1 MQGMMAGKIAAT
13 HEHRKTAS
21 DCPIHVLAEPKPR
34 ENDMFLKLSH
44 TPDGHCI
51 GVLFAAE

>member
-1 MQGMMAGKIAAT
+1 MMAGKIAAT

-34 ENDMFLKLSH
+34 EHDMFLKLSH